1 VLDFD
6 GNWEDHLPLVDFT
19 YNNNYQAII
28 GMAPYEA
35 LYERRCCTP
44 VCWEEVG
51 DKRILIQIWYRLP
64 LKGEDYK
71 GKNKENLEKRKKL
84 CK

>member
-1 VLDFD
+1 VLDFN

-19 YNNNYQAII
+19 YNNNYQAIM

-35 LYERRCCTP
+35 LYERRCCTL

-51 DKRILIQIWYRLP
+51 DKRLINPELVQITTE
-64 LKGEDYK
+64 KVK
-71 GKNKENLEKRKKL
+71 IIKERIKTA
-84 CK
+84 